1 MIAPIRR
8 SHRSAR
14 MLLLLL
20 APPMLG
26 GAAPPQQPFLQPP
39 ATMDAAARCSYFS
52 RLHRFAEQSKALC
65 DEGRQVKL
73 GPVTTRILSD
83 CRATQGAAP
92 DQVPVT
98 DLMDKLVAAIQ
109 SEGVGNAC
117 NDVSVQAWDLV
128 GQ

>member
-1 MIAPIRR
+1 MIAPIRPSRR
-8 SHRSAR
+8 SGR

-26 GAAPPQQPFLQPP
+26 GAAPPPPFLQPP
-39 ATMDAAARCSYFS
+39 ATMDVAARCSYFS

-83 CRATQGAAP
+83 CRATQGAAL
-92 DQVPVT
+92 DQAPVT